1 MNRLFLILAFV
12 IPFTVGAQQT
22 LTLDECFDLVTRNY
36 PLAKQ
41 SSLLETQVQLDIETL
56 KKGKFPKLDVN
67 AQATY
72 LSDVTSLPIQIPN
85 LNIEPPNNDQYRA
98 TLDVNQLIY
107 NGGLIH
113 ATSKVKETTSKIN
126 QQQIDVQMY
135 GLKNQVSSLYLS
147 VLLLEENRALLIA
160 KEQQLKVRIDEI
172 KAGVKYGTLLASS
185 EKVLEAEFLKIK
197 QQLTE
202 LNFDKSALLKNLSL
216 LIGKK
221 IANNIILT
229 RPEIFI
235 YDSESK
241 RPEFQLFD
249 LQKEQIDFSSKL
261 ISKSKLPKINAF
273 AQGGY
278 GNPGLNMLDNSFNTF
293 YMVGLKLN
301 WNVFDWNKAKAEKQS
316 LEINK
321 DLINT
326 QKETFK
332 LNNNIELVNLQ
343 SEIEKIET
351 LISTDNEIITLRE
364 GILKTAESQLKNGVI
379 TSSTYIIEFTN
390 LYESKTSLNL
400 HQTQL
405 LLNKIQFQITK
416 GSYNKN
422 RF

>member
-1 MNRLFLILAFV
+1 M
-12 IPFTVGAQQT
+12 
-22 LTLDECFDLVTRNY
+22 
-36 PLAKQ
+36 
-41 SSLLETQVQLDIETL
+41 
-56 KKGKFPKLDVN
+56 
-67 AQATY
+67 
-72 LSDVTSLPIQIPN
+72 
-85 LNIEPPNNDQYRA
+85 
-98 TLDVNQLIY
+98 
-107 NGGLIH
+107 
-113 ATSKVKETTSKIN
+113 
-126 QQQIDVQMY
+126 
-135 GLKNQVSSLYLS
+135 
-147 VLLLEENRALLIA
+147 
-160 KEQQLKVRIDEI
+160 
-172 KAGVKYGTLLASS
+172 
-185 EKVLEAEFLKIK
+185 
-197 QQLTE
+197 
-202 LNFDKSALLKNLSL
+202 
-216 LIGKK
+216 
-221 IANNIILT
+221 
-229 RPEIFI
+229 
-235 YDSESK
+235 
-241 RPEFQLFD
+241 
-249 LQKEQIDFSSKL
+249 